1 MSMKIFVKHWN
12 TEALFIETNFPEYV
26 SLFAGIETIDTIGS
40 LDELIN
46 TKTGASFLEKFH

>member
-26 SLFAGIETIDTIGS
+26 SLFTGIETIDTIGS
-40 LDELIN
+40 LDELMN